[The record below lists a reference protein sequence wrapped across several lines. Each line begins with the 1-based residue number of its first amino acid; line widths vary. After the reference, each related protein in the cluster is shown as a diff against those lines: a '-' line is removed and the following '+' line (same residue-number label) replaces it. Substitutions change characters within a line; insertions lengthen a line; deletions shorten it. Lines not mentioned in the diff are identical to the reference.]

1 MFLSDIE
8 KQNKS
13 NKNNWSRILL
23 SSFEKVVYQHFLV
36 KSSSER
42 TEFLEIQNNMTFG
55 KKVC

>member
-1 MFLSDIE
+1 MFLSDFE

-23 SSFEKVVYQHFLV
+23 SSFEKVVYQQFLV

>member
-13 NKNNWSRILL
+13 NKNNWSKILL
-23 SSFEKVVYQHFLV
+23 SSFEKVVYQKFLV

-42 TEFLEIQNNMTFG
+42 TEFLEIQNKT
-55 KKVC
+55 